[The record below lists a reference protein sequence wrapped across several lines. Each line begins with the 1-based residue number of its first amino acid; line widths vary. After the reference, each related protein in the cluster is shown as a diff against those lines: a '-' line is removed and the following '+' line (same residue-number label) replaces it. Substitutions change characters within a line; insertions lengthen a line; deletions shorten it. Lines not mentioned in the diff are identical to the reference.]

1 MLNTLLEI
9 EENPM
14 FENPC
19 DWPRA
24 VALICDIAKGSST
37 ISLRSYSSRKDAGIV
52 RAEIAG
58 WDHQQFQAH
67 GRSNTATLYLFSIE
81 HLSKILLSLSE
92 TREQFYAYQLDGT
105 QNYVK
110 DAEALLT
117 EIQDII
123 ITTVK
128 LTVGDT
134 IVSWFLVSLNPGRDT
149 LHWKMRYEGRPNRPG
164 SALEQAQ
171 TPV

>member
-1 MLNTLLEI
+1 
-9 EENPM
+9 M
-14 FENPC
+14 FEHVC

-37 ISLRSYSSRKDAGIV
+37 ISLRSYSNRTDAGIV

-67 GRSNTATLYLFSIE
+67 GRSNTATPYLFSIE
-81 HLSKILLSLSE
+81 HLSKVLLSLSE
-92 TREQFYAYQLDGT
+92 TREQFYGYEVDGT
-105 QNYVK
+105 RTYGRE
-110 DAEALLT
+110 AEALLT

-149 LHWKMRYEGRPNRPG
+149 VHWKMRYEGRNNPPG